1 MLGSATALSARNDYD
16 DCLCMW
22 SPIEWLRDGAVN
34 RTFVKNDKLPMI
46 LVIITFFVV
55 FEVINLTINAIFSVY
70 IHCIYHA
77 LFSVKSS
84 DT

>member
-1 MLGSATALSARNDYD
+1 M
-16 DCLCMW
+16 
-22 SPIEWLRDGAVN
+22 N

-55 FEVINLTINAIFSVY
+55 FEVINLTINAIFSVH

>member
-1 MLGSATALSARNDYD
+1 M
-16 DCLCMW
+16 
-22 SPIEWLRDGAVN
+22 N

-55 FEVINLTINAIFSVY
+55 FEVINLTINAIFSVH

-77 LFSVKSS
+77 LLSVKSY